1 MHSTRLIGAFIA
13 ILTFAGVQET
23 RAQSISAD
31 AAALV
36 RQGER
41 LAKAKRYNDAL
52 IAFKSADKLFPK
64 AEHDCWV
71 GLAYA
76 RLQMA
81 TQANFYV
88 ARCQRRAGGKR
99 PIPWYPK
106 AKILAQNMLKSGRYA
121 AIRFESLHGGAS
133 IRPDNF
139 DDDEW
144 LDLPAKLWMPVG
156 RYTINAK
163 APGFGKKKLSLE
175 VTSTRSQTV
184 RVNLKGSKA
193 IAGSNTVRFP
203 SLIKSKTKKKVASPK
218 DTSKEKKEN
227 SKKSASKA
235 KPPPVPKTMPKPK
248 PKKTKKVKTK
258 AAKPKLA
265 KKTTNQAE
273 EQAVEKTAAAEAPP
287 VDMTPETEP
296 TSQKNPTEVES
307 EQNGGSVSKSGSSI
321 IPVLGWTAIGL
332 GLGSLGASF
341 YFYKLGDE
349 AARNADIALDR
360 DVRSAEIEN
369 YQRNS
374 VFTYAAYGI
383 GGGLLATGL
392 GLLIYDL
399 VDEEPSNGLS
409 FQIAPDLTNPG
420 ISVSGSF

>member
-13 ILTFAGVQET
+13 IFTFAGIQET

-88 ARCQRRAGGKR
+88 ARCKQRAGGKR

-106 AKILAQNMLKSGRYA
+106 AKILAENMLKSGRYA

-133 IRPDNF
+133 IRPDTF
-139 DDDEW
+139 DEDEW

-163 APGFGKKKLSLE
+163 APGFGKKQLSLE

-193 IAGSNTVRFP
+193 TAGSNTVRFP
-203 SLIKSKTKKKVASPK
+203 SLIKSKAKNKVASPK
-218 DTSKEKKEN
+218 DTKDTSKKKKGN
-227 SKKSASKA
+227 SKKTASKA

-248 PKKTKKVKTK
+248 KTKKVKAK
-258 AAKPKLA
+258 AAKPKVA
-265 KKTTNQAE
+265 KKVSSPSE
-273 EQAVEKTAAAEAPP
+273 EEDEEKTAASEAPP
-287 VDMTPETEP
+287 VDMTPERDP
-296 TSQKNPTEVES
+296 SAQQKSAEAGS
-307 EQNGGSVSKSGSSI
+307 EQEEGSASESGSSI
-321 IPVLGWTAIGL
+321 IPALGWTAIGL

-349 AARNADIALDR
+349 AYAKQQNKKGTKEKTSL
-360 DVRSAEIEN
+360 
-369 YQRNS
+369 
-374 VFTYAAYGI
+374 VFSICVPVQVTQN
-383 GGGLLATGL
+383 
-392 GLLIYDL
+392 
-399 VDEEPSNGLS
+399 EEYN
-409 FQIAPDLTNPG
+409 
-420 ISVSGSF
+420 

>member
-13 ILTFAGVQET
+13 VLTFAGIQET

-88 ARCQRRAGGKR
+88 ARCKQRAGGKR

-106 AKILAQNMLKSGRYA
+106 AKILAENMLKSGRYA

-144 LDLPAKLWMPVG
+144 LALPTKLWMPVG

-163 APGFGKKKLSLE
+163 APGFGKKQLSLE

-193 IAGSNTVRFP
+193 TAGSNTVRFP
-203 SLIKSKTKKKVASPK
+203 SLIKSKAKKKVSSPK
-218 DTSKEKKEN
+218 DTSKKKKET
-227 SKKSASKA
+227 SKKRVSKA

-248 PKKTKKVKTK
+248 KMKKAKAKAANAKVAKKVSSQ
-258 AAKPKLA
+258 P
-265 KKTTNQAE
+265 E
-273 EQAVEKTAAAEAPP
+273 EEDVENTAASEAPP
-287 VDMTPETEP
+287 VDMTPENELS
-296 TSQKNPTEVES
+296 SQQNLSEAES
-307 EQNGGSVSKSGSSI
+307 EAVEGSASKTGSSI
-321 IPVLGWTAIGL
+321 IPALGWTALGL

-349 AARNADIALDR
+349 AARNAYIAIER

-369 YQRNS
+369 YQRYS
-374 VFTYAAYGI
+374 VFTYAAYGV

-392 GLLIYDL
+392 ALLIYDL

-409 FQIAPDLTNPG
+409 FQITPDLATSG